1 MLEKSQRKVYW
12 KYTYNFL
19 YVHLW
24 VSDTKSKKGSWIEW
38 KIFQR
43 LFNKKIRTH
52 IWTQFKI
59 EFLLLS
65 TGYWKTLEKLPDLSI
80 WCSNIQILPNF
91 RAWVKKIKM
100 CIAISNGNQ
109 NKPKPIA
116 GANFLV
122 LLMYFSCFCDLT

>member
-43 LFNKKIRTH
+43 LFNKKNTH
-52 IWTQFKI
+52 TYMNSVQDWVFTTVHWLLKNAWKIAWLVYLMFKYSN
-59 EFLLLS
+59 FA
-65 TGYWKTLEKLPDLSI
+65 KL
-80 WCSNIQILPNF
+80 Q
-91 RAWVKKIKM
+91 AWVKKIKM
-100 CIAISNGNQ
+100 CIAISYGNQ